1 MDRILVRLIAI
12 VVYSALSACA
22 LFSSTEEARP
32 TVTAKAEV
40 NEVEKDRQKLES
52 SNSESKAVAD
62 VAITEQKQTKPN
74 GEGDVGLMQARLVAR
89 MQEIE
94 SELKNQREKIRLLEQ
109 GLLTGIAPDDLKHAN
124 SIATAKVTP
133 IEDLLL
139 PEQKSN
145 SDILQKP
152 KLDHNDLSKTKSVA
166 LGNKMSDAG
175 DGVVQERMAKAKAK
189 YQSGKFVQATAD
201 FSSINREF
209 GDNVAQGD
217 VKYWL
222 GKSYMG
228 AKDFA
233 AAKIEYDAYIKGW
246 PSGENI
252 ARARI
257 DLAKCLKALGLKE
270 RARTELQR
278 VLNDFDGQEVA
289 EIAAYEL
296 QTLQGSL

>member
-12 VVYSALSACA
+12 VVYTALSACA
-22 LFSSTEEARP
+22 IFSSTEEQQP
-32 TVTAKAEV
+32 TVSSKAEV
-40 NEVEKDRQKLES
+40 HEVENDRQKLDS
-52 SNSESKAVAD
+52 SNSESKTAANVVIA
-62 VAITEQKQTKPN
+62 EQKEAKPS
-74 GEGDVGLMQARLVAR
+74 GDDEVGLMQARLVAR

-94 SELKNQREKIRLLEQ
+94 NELRNQREKIRLLEQ
-109 GLLTGIAPDDLKHAN
+109 GLLTGIAPDDLKNAN
-124 SIATAKVTP
+124 NGGNAKPTP

-139 PEQKSN
+139 SEEKSK
-145 SDILQKP
+145 IHTLQKP
-152 KLDHNDLSKTKSVA
+152 KLDNNDLAKDKIVA
-166 LGNKMSDAG
+166 AGNKVSDAG
-175 DGVVQERMAKAKAK
+175 DGVVQERMAKAKEK
-189 YQSGKFVQATAD
+189 YQSGKFVQAASD
-201 FSSINREF
+201 FSTINREF
-209 GDNVAQGD
+209 GDSVAQGD

-233 AAKIEYDAYIKGW
+233 AAKTEYDAYIKGW

-252 ARARI
+252 GRARI

-278 VLNDFDGQEVA
+278 VLKDFDGQEVA

-296 QTLQGSL
+296 QSLQGAL